1 VEYNILVGGAA
12 GQGIETVSDIFEKT
26 LNGMGYYVYS
36 SKDYMSRVKGGH
48 NFTQIRFGDSPIY
61 SHWPFLDLI
70 IALDE
75 KTLNLHRNRLKDDG
89 YILCDISIGDEDER
103 IIKIPLMNIAKSLG
117 NPRMANTVALGAT
130 LKLFGINYE
139 PATDYL
145 NERFA
150 EKLREGNI
158 KALKEGYE
166 AVSEIYTMPKTS
178 GEKNILINGNEA
190 CGLGALAAGCAY
202 YSAYPMTPST
212 SLMRFMARYA
222 EKTGIFVEQAEDEIA
237 AINSAIGASYAGIR
251 AMTGTS
257 GGGFSLM
264 VEALGLAGVTETPL
278 VIANVQRPGP
288 ATGLSTRTEQSDLLF
303 VISAAQG
310 EFPRMVIALR
320 NTEDAFYQ
328 TARAFNLADEY
339 QIPVILLSDEY
350 LSDCR
355 VTTKPY
361 DFDKII
367 IERYWAEKPSY
378 EGMFKRYKLT
388 SDGISPRIFPSQ
400 YENVYVLADSHEHDE
415 YGHISEDIEIR
426 NNMVRKRMKKME
438 LLKEELIEP
447 DYFGAEKPELL
458 LIGWGSTYGPL
469 YEAIKMLREDG
480 IEAGALVFGDIWP
493 LPQKKLLHY
502 CDIAKKIIN
511 VEQNYTGQLA
521 SLITQQTGIKCHGS
535 ILKYDGRQMDSY
547 FIYKAVKEGDYR

>member
-1 VEYNILVGGAA
+1 LEYNILIGGEA
-12 GQGIETVSDIFEKT
+12 GQGIETISDIFEKT
-26 LNGMGYYVYS
+26 LNNMGYYVYS

-48 NFTQIRFGDSPIY
+48 NFTQIRLGDSPIY
-61 SHWPFLDLI
+61 SHWPYLDLI

-75 KTLNLHRNRLKDDG
+75 MTIKLHQGRLNKKG
-89 YILCDISIGDEDER
+89 IILCDSSIEIEDFKT
-103 IIKIPLMNIAKSLG
+103 IKVPMMNIAKSLG
-117 NPRMANTVALGAT
+117 SPRMANTVALGAVY
-130 LKLFGINYE
+130 KIFGLSYE
-139 PATDYL
+139 RAIEHL
-145 NERFA
+145 NVRFA
-150 EKLREGNI
+150 NKLREENI

-166 AVSEIYTMPKTS
+166 AASQIFTMPQPS
-178 GEKNILINGNEA
+178 SERNILINGNEA
-190 CGLGALAAGCAY
+190 CALGAIAAGCAY

-212 SLMRFMARYA
+212 TIMKFMTRYA
-222 EKTGIFVEQAEDEIA
+222 ERAGIFVDQAEDEIA

-278 VIANVQRPGP
+278 VVANVQRPGP

-328 TARAFNLADEY
+328 TTRAFNLAEKY

-350 LSDCR
+350 LSDCK

-361 DFDKII
+361 DFDKVT
-367 IERYWAEKPSY
+367 IERYLSDKPEN
-378 EGMFKRYKLT
+378 EGLLKRYEFNDT
-388 SDGISPRIFPSQ
+388 GVSPRIYPSQ
-400 YENVYVLADSHEHDE
+400 YENSFVLADSHEHDE
-415 YGHISEDIEIR
+415 YGHISEDIDIR
-426 NNMVRKRMKKME
+426 NTMVKKRMKKME
-438 LLKEELIEP
+438 LLKEELLEP
-447 DYFGAEKPELL
+447 DYFGSETPELL

-469 YEAIKMLREDG
+469 YEAVRLLREDG
-480 IEAGALVFGDIWP
+480 IEVGALVFGDIWP
-493 LPQKKLLHY
+493 LPEKKLLEY
-502 CDIAKKIIN
+502 CNKAKKFIN

-521 SLITQQTGIKCHGS
+521 SLIAQQTGIKCHGS
-535 ILKYDGRQMDSY
+535 VLKYDGRQMDSH
-547 FIYKAVKEGDYR
+547 FIYKAVKEGDY

>member
-1 VEYNILVGGAA
+1 MEYNILIGGEA

-26 LNGMGYYVYS
+26 LNNTGYYVYS

-48 NFTQIRFGDSPIY
+48 NFTQIRFGDSPIH
-61 SHWPFLDLI
+61 SHWPYLDLI

-75 KTLNLHRNRLKDDG
+75 KTVNLHRDRLKANG
-89 YILCDISIGDEDER
+89 CILCDVSINSEDAKT
-103 IIKIPLMNIAKSLG
+103 IKIPLMSIAKSLG
-117 NPRMANTVALGAT
+117 SPRMANTVALGA
-130 LKLFGINYE
+130 LYKIFGLSHDKAIE
-139 PATDYL
+139 HL
-145 NERFA
+145 NARFA
-150 EKLREGNI
+150 NKFQEENI
-158 KALKEGYE
+158 KALKEGYD
-166 AVSEIYTMPKTS
+166 AISQIFTMPQPS
-178 GEKNILINGNEA
+178 SEKNILINGNEA
-190 CGLGALAAGCAY
+190 CALGALAAGCAY

-212 SLMRFMARYA
+212 TIMKFMTRYA
-222 EKTGIFVEQAEDEIA
+222 EKAGIFVDQAEDEIA

-278 VIANVQRPGP
+278 VVANVQRPGP

-328 TARAFNLADEY
+328 TARAFNLAEKY

-350 LSDCR
+350 LSDCK

-361 DFDKII
+361 DFDKVT
-367 IERYWAEKPSY
+367 IERYLSDKPKH
-378 EGMFKRYKLT
+378 EGLLKRYELT
-388 SDGISPRIFPSQ
+388 SDGISPRIYPSQ
-400 YENVYVLADSHEHDE
+400 YDNVFVLADSHEHDE
-415 YGHISEDIEIR
+415 YGHISEDIDIR
-426 NNMVRKRMKKME
+426 NSMVEKRMKKLE

-447 DYFGAEKPELL
+447 DYFGSEYPELL

-469 YEAIKMLREDG
+469 YEAVKLLQADG

-493 LPQKKLLHY
+493 LPQKRLLHY
-502 CDIAKKIIN
+502 CDKAKKIIN

-521 SLITQQTGIKCHGS
+521 SLIAQQAGIRCHGS

>member
-1 VEYNILVGGAA
+1 MEYNILIGGEA
-12 GQGIETVSDIFEKT
+12 GQGIETISDILEKT
-26 LNGMGYYVYS
+26 LNNMGYYVYS

-48 NFTQIRFGDSPIY
+48 NFTQIRLGDYPIH
-61 SHWPFLDLI
+61 SHWPYLDLI

-75 KTLNLHRNRLKDDG
+75 KTVKLHRDRLKPNG
-89 YILCDISIGDEDER
+89 CILCDMSIKNEGANTLR
-103 IIKIPLMNIAKSLG
+103 IPLIGIAKSLG
-117 NPRMANTVALGAT
+117 SPRMVNTVALGAVY
-130 LKLFGINYE
+130 KLFGLSYD
-139 PATDYL
+139 PAIEHL
-145 NERFA
+145 NARFA
-150 EKLREGNI
+150 NKFREENI
-158 KALKEGYE
+158 KALKDGYG
-166 AVSEIYTMPKTS
+166 AVSKIFTMPQPS
-178 GEKNILINGNEA
+178 GDKNILINGNEA
-190 CGLGALAAGCAY
+190 CALGALAAGCAY

-212 SLMRFMARYA
+212 TIMKFMTRYA
-222 EKTGIFVEQAEDEIA
+222 EKAGIFVDQAEDEIA

-278 VIANVQRPGP
+278 VVANVQRPGP

-328 TARAFNLADEY
+328 TARAFNLAEKY

-350 LSDCR
+350 LSDCK

-361 DFDKII
+361 DFDKVT
-367 IERYWAEKPSY
+367 IERYLTEKPEY
-378 EGMFKRYKLT
+378 EGIFRRYEVT
-388 SDGISPRIFPSQ
+388 TDGISPRIFPSQ
-400 YENVYVLADSHEHDE
+400 YENVFVLADSHEHDE
-415 YGHISEDIEIR
+415 YGHISENVDIR
-426 NNMVRKRMKKME
+426 NSMVRKRMKKME
-438 LLKEELIEP
+438 LLRKDLMEP
-447 DYFGAEKPELL
+447 DYFGSEKPELL

-469 YEAIKMLREDG
+469 YEALRLLKADG

-493 LPQKKLLHY
+493 LPQNRLLHY
-502 CDIAKKIIN
+502 CDKAKKIIN

-521 SLITQQTGIKCHGS
+521 SLIAQQTGIRCHGS

-547 FIYKAVKEGDYR
+547 FIYKAVKEGDY

>member
-1 VEYNILVGGAA
+1 MEYNILIGGEA
-12 GQGIETVSDIFEKT
+12 GQGIETISDILEKT
-26 LNGMGYYVYS
+26 LNNMGYYVYS

-48 NFTQIRFGDSPIY
+48 NFTQIRFGNSPIH
-61 SHWPFLDLI
+61 SHWPYLDLI

-75 KTLNLHRNRLKDDG
+75 KTVNLHQDRLKTNG
-89 YILCDISIGDEDER
+89 YILCDTSIKSEDTKTL
-103 IIKIPLMNIAKSLG
+103 KIPLMNMAKSLG
-117 NPRMANTVALGAT
+117 SPRMVNTVALGAVY
-130 LKLFGINYE
+130 KLFGLSYD
-139 PATDYL
+139 PAIEHL
-145 NERFA
+145 NARFA
-150 EKLREGNI
+150 NKFREENI
-158 KALKEGYE
+158 KALKDGYG
-166 AVSEIYTMPKTS
+166 AVSKIFTMPQPS
-178 GEKNILINGNEA
+178 GDKNILINGNEA
-190 CGLGALAAGCAY
+190 CALGALAAGCAY

-212 SLMRFMARYA
+212 TIMRFMTRYA
-222 EKTGIFVEQAEDEIA
+222 EKAGILVEQAEDEIA

-251 AMTGTS
+251 AMIGTS

-278 VIANVQRPGP
+278 VVANVQRPGP

-328 TARAFNLADEY
+328 TARAFNLAEKY
-339 QIPVILLSDEY
+339 QIPVIILSDEY
-350 LSDCR
+350 LSDCK

-361 DFDKII
+361 DFDKIT
-367 IERYWAEKPSY
+367 IERYLAEKPEY
-378 EGMFKRYKLT
+378 KGMFKRYEVT

-415 YGHISEDIEIR
+415 YGHISEDIDIR

-438 LLKEELIEP
+438 RLREELIEP
-447 DYFGAEKPELL
+447 DYFGSEKPELL

-469 YEAIKMLREDG
+469 YEAIKLLEKDG
-480 IEAGALVFGDIWP
+480 FEAGALVFGDIWP
-493 LPQKKLLHY
+493 LPQKRLLHY
-502 CDIAKKIIN
+502 CDKAKKIIN

-521 SLITQQTGIKCHGS
+521 SLITQQTGIRCHGS

-547 FIYKAVKEGDYR
+547 FIYKAVKEGDY

>member
-1 VEYNILVGGAA
+1 MEYNILIGGEA

-26 LNGMGYYVYS
+26 LNNMGYFIYS

-48 NFTQIRFGDSPIY
+48 NFTQIRLGDYPIH
-61 SHWPFLDLI
+61 SHWPYLDLI

-75 KTLNLHRNRLKDDG
+75 KTIELHQDRLNSDG
-89 YILCDISIGDEDER
+89 FVLCDSSIEIGGC
-103 IIKIPLMNIAKSLG
+103 KALKVPLINIAKSLG
-117 NPRMANTVALGAT
+117 SPRMANTVALGAAY
-130 LKLFGINYE
+130 KIFGLSYDRAIVH
-139 PATDYL
+139 L
-145 NERFA
+145 NARFA
-150 EKLREGNI
+150 NKFKEENI

-166 AVSEIYTMPKTS
+166 AAPQLFTMPKHS
-178 GEKNILINGNEA
+178 AEKNILINGNEA
-190 CGLGALAAGCAY
+190 CALGALAAGCAY

-212 SLMRFMARYA
+212 TIMKFMTRYA
-222 EKTGIFVEQAEDEIA
+222 EKAGIFVDQAEDEIA

-278 VIANVQRPGP
+278 VVADVQRPGP

-328 TARAFNLADEY
+328 TARAFNLAEKY

-350 LSDCR
+350 LSDCK

-361 DFDKII
+361 DFNRVT
-367 IERYWAEKPSY
+367 IERYLSDKPKN
-378 EGMFKRYKLT
+378 EGMFKRYELV
-388 SDGISPRIFPSQ
+388 SDGASPRIYPSQ
-400 YENVYVLADSHEHDE
+400 YENVFVLADSHEHDE
-415 YGHISEDIEIR
+415 YGHISEDIDIR
-426 NNMVRKRMKKME
+426 NSMVEKRMKKME

-447 DYFGAEKPELL
+447 DYFGPEKPGLL
-458 LIGWGSTYGPL
+458 LLGWGSTYGPL
-469 YEAIKMLREDG
+469 YEAVRLLNADG

-493 LPQKKLLHY
+493 LPQEKLSHY
-502 CDIAKKIIN
+502 CNIAKRIMN

-521 SLITQQTGIKCHGS
+521 SLIAQQTGIRCHGS
-535 ILKYDGRQMDSY
+535 ILKYDGRQMDSH
-547 FIYKAVKEGDYR
+547 FIYKAVKEGDH

>member
-1 VEYNILVGGAA
+1 MEYNILIGGEA

-26 LNGMGYYVYS
+26 LNNMGYFIYS

-48 NFTQIRFGDSPIY
+48 NFTQIRLGDYPIH
-61 SHWPFLDLI
+61 SHWPYLDLI

-75 KTLNLHRNRLKDDG
+75 KTIELHQDRLNSDG
-89 YILCDISIGDEDER
+89 FVLCDSSIEIGGC
-103 IIKIPLMNIAKSLG
+103 KALKVPLINIAKSLG
-117 NPRMANTVALGAT
+117 SPRMANTVALGAAY
-130 LKLFGINYE
+130 KIFGLSYDRAIVH
-139 PATDYL
+139 L
-145 NERFA
+145 NARFA
-150 EKLREGNI
+150 NKFKEENI

-166 AVSEIYTMPKTS
+166 AAPQLFTMPKHS
-178 GEKNILINGNEA
+178 AEKNILINGNEA
-190 CGLGALAAGCAY
+190 CALGALAAGCAY

-212 SLMRFMARYA
+212 TIMKFMTRYA
-222 EKTGIFVEQAEDEIA
+222 EKAGIFVDQAEDEIA

-278 VIANVQRPGP
+278 VVADVQRPGP

-328 TARAFNLADEY
+328 TARAFNLAEKY

-350 LSDCR
+350 LSDCK

-361 DFDKII
+361 DFNRVT
-367 IERYWAEKPSY
+367 IERYLSDKPKN
-378 EGMFKRYKLT
+378 EGMFKRYELV
-388 SDGISPRIFPSQ
+388 SDGVSPRIYPSQ
-400 YENVYVLADSHEHDE
+400 YENIFVLADSHEHDE
-415 YGHISEDIEIR
+415 YGHISEDIDIR
-426 NNMVRKRMKKME
+426 NSMVEKRMKKME
-438 LLKEELIEP
+438 LLKRELIEP
-447 DYFGAEKPELL
+447 DYFGPEKPDLL
-458 LIGWGSTYGPL
+458 LLGWGSTYGPL
-469 YEAIKMLREDG
+469 YEAVRLLNADG

-493 LPQKKLLHY
+493 LPQEKLSHY
-502 CDIAKKIIN
+502 CNIAKRIMN

-521 SLITQQTGIKCHGS
+521 SLIAQQTGIRCHGS
-535 ILKYDGRQMDSY
+535 ILKYDGRQMDSH
-547 FIYKAVKEGDYR
+547 FIYKAVKEGDH